1 MFLLKEVL
9 VFVSLGFYFSI
20 PWLKLAS
27 LTVVK
32 CELGVLWEWKM
43 FSQKSNVIFVQYHL
57 DYCKNTICLYSVF
70 KSEGECNLSPNR
82 NVILNYQ

>member
-1 MFLLKEVL
+1 MCIKN
-9 VFVSLGFYFSI
+9 
-20 PWLKLAS
+20 
-27 LTVVK
+27 TVVK
-32 CELGVLWEWKM
+32 SSEFAVIWEWRM

-70 KSEGECNLSPNR
+70 KSEGNATEVLEHR